1 MICVSHKTISELQLS
16 LEKKLPDTQMC
27 LQAAGPIQ
35 GDSDPLSLEVARGQW
50 VRWGAVEEALGGN
63 SQKPPAFLSDLGRS
77 EGPVLCPPRVWLGV
91 AWGPRGRLELVG
103 QMSQHSD
110 FQTVLPRTELQQSTS
125 QSPVGAVGG
134 RSQRRLI
141 HGTPFDSSYW
151 PLFRVPG
158 RLCLKKGFC

>member
-1 MICVSHKTISELQLS
+1 
-16 LEKKLPDTQMC
+16 MC

-35 GDSDPLSLEVARGQW
+35 RDSDPLSLEVAHGQW
-50 VRWGAVEEALGGN
+50 VRWGAVEAALGGK

-125 QSPVGAVGG
+125 QSPMGAGG
-134 RSQRRLI
+134 GGGGGPR
-141 HGTPFDSSYW
+141 GG
-151 PLFRVPG
+151 LFTALPSIALTG
-158 RLCLKKGFC
+158 LYLGFQEDFA